1 MPEKCP
7 QCGAEYPS
15 GGDCWDRFGL
25 CMAKEF
31 EDPDTWGAVHHLTVT
46 CYMLQHNA
54 YSRDMWLEARKMLAE
69 FVQEGV
75 TPATMRKRIRSRFDS
90 AQRNWSVTKGA
101 KLSEFGSIVWTRTI
115 AGVRLDDAETY
126 CSDIKLWAM
135 SVLKDTQV
143 LIQNLNIEP

>member
-46 CYMLQHNA
+46 CYMLQ
-54 YSRDMWLEARKMLAE
+54 L
-69 FVQEGV
+69 
-75 TPATMRKRIRSRFDS
+75 RSRFDS
-90 AQRNWSVTKGA
+90 AQRSWSATKGA
-101 KLSEFGSIVWTRTI
+101 KLSEFGSIVWTRSI
-115 AGVRLDDAETY
+115 AGICLDDTETY
-126 CSDIKLWAM
+126 RSDIKLWAM

-143 LIQNLNIEP
+143 LIQNLNIEL